1 MQHFCHLQIC
11 REFFVIDKNFI
22 IGKFHRY
29 ISLYLLHYFKL
40 SILKAV
46 NTLELQNKITIAV
59 YELLNLSTM
68 KIKLSLLVIIFF
80 ASSTMKGQAP
90 DNCVTQVM
98 LSAYSEKTYNTEPVT
113 DQQLDL
119 ILKCG
124 IKAPSARNK
133 QPWKFTVIK
142 DEATMKEA
150 IGNAVAGNVLIIV
163 SGVEAQDGTTPDFD
177 CGLATESM
185 FVAAHGL
192 GLGARIYGGPVG
204 NINSKKEFF
213 QIPSGYK
220 AVVMLRIGNVD
231 KSVDAVSGATSRKNN
246 EEIINYKK

>member
-1 MQHFCHLQIC
+1 M
-11 REFFVIDKNFI
+11 N
-22 IGKFHRY
+22 
-29 ISLYLLHYFKL
+29 
-40 SILKAV
+40 
-46 NTLELQNKITIAV
+46 
-59 YELLNLSTM
+59 LLNHPDM
-68 KIKLSLLVIIFF
+68 KIKLSLLAIILFG
-80 ASSTMKGQAP
+80 ASTMNGQTP
-90 DNCVTQVM
+90 SNCVEQV
-98 LSAYSEKTYNTEPVT
+98 LITAYSEKAYSSEPVT

-124 IKAPSARNK
+124 IKAPSSRNK

-150 IGNAVAGNVLIIV
+150 ISNVVPGNVLIII
-163 SGVEAQDGTTPDFD
+163 SGIESQDGTTPDFD

-192 GLGARIYGGPVG
+192 GLGARIYGSPVG

-213 QIPSGYK
+213 LIPSGYK
-220 AVVMLRIGNVD
+220 AVIVLRIGNVD
-231 KSVDAVSGATSRKNN
+231 KSVDAVSGATPRNTP